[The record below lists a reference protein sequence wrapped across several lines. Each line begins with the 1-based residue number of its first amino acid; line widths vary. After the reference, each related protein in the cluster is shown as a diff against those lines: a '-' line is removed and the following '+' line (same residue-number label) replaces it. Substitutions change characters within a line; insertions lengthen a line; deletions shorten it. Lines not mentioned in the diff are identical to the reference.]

1 MARMMDATKRKLW
14 GERFRR
20 FDGCDLTVADF
31 CLAEGVSTPSF
42 YQWRR
47 KLRRLR
53 TRESAPVQEPAFLP
67 VRLLS
72 PKPAATAV
80 EIRLPN
86 GAQVTVMITDAQTMA
101 AAIVAAGQARSIDE
115 QQEESEC

>member
-14 GERFRR
+14 GDRFRR

-47 KLRRLR
+47 KLRHHLM

-72 PKPAATAV
+72 TNPAAAAV

-86 GAQVTVMITDAQTMA
+86 G
-101 AAIVAAGQARSIDE
+101 RR
-115 QQEESEC
+115 

>member
-1 MARMMDATKRKLW
+1 V
-14 GERFRR
+14 
-20 FDGCDLTVADF
+20 TVAEF

-47 KLRRLR
+47 KLSGWRRR
-53 TRESAPVQEPAFLP
+53 GSTPVQEPAFLP

-72 PKPAATAV
+72 PKPAAATF

-86 GAQVTVMITDAQTMA
+86 GAQVIVTITDAQSMA
-101 AAIVAAGQARSIDE
+101 AAIVAAGQVRSKDE
-115 QQEESEC
+115 QQEGSEC